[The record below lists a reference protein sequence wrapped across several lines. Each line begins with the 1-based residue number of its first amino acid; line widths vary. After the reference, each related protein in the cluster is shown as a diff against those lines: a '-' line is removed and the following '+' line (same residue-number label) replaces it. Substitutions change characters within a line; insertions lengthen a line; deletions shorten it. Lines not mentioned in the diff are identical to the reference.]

1 MVERGKELGN
11 IKCYD
16 AGMALSKPPCMN
28 NVGQVYSCVSGGS
41 LSDTS

>member
-1 MVERGKELGN
+1 MVERGKELGD

-16 AGMALSKPPCMN
+16 AGMALSKLPCTN
-28 NVGQVYSCVSGGS
+28 NMGQVYSCVSGGS

>member
-1 MVERGKELGN
+1 VVERGKELGN